1 MFRIANASDRGVGVG
16 TGHGNL
22 QAHRIGPA
30 GRARAPRGRA
40 YFRER
45 IPEQAETVRK
55 STHGYL
61 STRGHDW
68 NTCTRHQ
75 AGVEKALHHFVDILD
90 ERDASTSGWR
100 EVYQAIGAGEMRRAA
115 AHALQA
121 AIRIVAASAGGTSSC
136 SPNGVAVGAG
146 HRRSPMP
153 SRPPDDLAA
162 ASADGYAH
170 AQPRRRAN
178 STAGGARHSA
188 SIADPPAPEEVVAAA
203 VAARWSMPRRLAV
216 VVLEPN
222 AALTASIMTP
232 GVLSGWTGRT
242 AAHAPTRRAAPV
254 RASQHPGR
262 IRPRWTG
269 RRAPGGGELVA
280 VGSAGAD
287 LAGRGGRGPE
297 SRVGMDHLATL
308 TIFGD
313 EDLVA
318 ALVKTRLAPLTQVRE
333 NQQELL
339 ADTLLAWLEL
349 NMNANAVA
357 TRLHVHPQ
365 TVRRRLRQLDRL
377 FGDQVHDGDV
387 RFELEI
393 ALRAERAGRTDRLRR
408 RGAASAPSRAGTR
421 LGAAAANAG
430 PNRRPAKLSA
440 QARRRSQRVGGF
452 VAS

>member
-1 MFRIANASDRGVGVG
+1 
-16 TGHGNL
+16 
-22 QAHRIGPA
+22 
-30 GRARAPRGRA
+30 
-40 YFRER
+40 
-45 IPEQAETVRK
+45 
-55 STHGYL
+55 
-61 STRGHDW
+61 
-68 NTCTRHQ
+68 
-75 AGVEKALHHFVDILD
+75 
-90 ERDASTSGWR
+90 
-100 EVYQAIGAGEMRRAA
+100 
-115 AHALQA
+115 
-121 AIRIVAASAGGTSSC
+121 
-136 SPNGVAVGAG
+136 
-146 HRRSPMP
+146 
-153 SRPPDDLAA
+153 
-162 ASADGYAH
+162 
-170 AQPRRRAN
+170 
-178 STAGGARHSA
+178 
-188 SIADPPAPEEVVAAA
+188 
-203 VAARWSMPRRLAV
+203 
-216 VVLEPN
+216 
-222 AALTASIMTP
+222 
-232 GVLSGWTGRT
+232 
-242 AAHAPTRRAAPV
+242 
-254 RASQHPGR
+254 
-262 IRPRWTG
+262 
-269 RRAPGGGELVA
+269 
-280 VGSAGAD
+280 
-287 LAGRGGRGPE
+287 
-297 SRVGMDHLATL
+297 MDHLATL